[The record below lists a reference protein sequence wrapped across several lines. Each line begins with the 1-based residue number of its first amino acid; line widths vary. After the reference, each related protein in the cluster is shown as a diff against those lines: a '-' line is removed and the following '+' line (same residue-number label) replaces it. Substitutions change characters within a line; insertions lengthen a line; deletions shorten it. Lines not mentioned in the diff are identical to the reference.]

1 MSAACI
7 KHPCW
12 LAINAVGPI
21 CAVAASVAPAPV
33 AYSPCAADMHHEI
46 LHVRDVQMT
55 KQQAGATDPNLLLTL
70 HLTPVNALVVTHTR
84 PPANERAYGMR
95 PYLLGAM
102 LFCLDQVKAFALHEP
117 EHVEKAIVA
126 RWCEALLQAQPFN
139 EVWRNGNNVRCSAA
153 AQPLHKQCS

>member
-1 MSAACI
+1 MTAGLSHSLPAEG
-7 KHPCW
+7 
-12 LAINAVGPI
+12 VGQPK
-21 CAVAASVAPAPV
+21 P
-33 AYSPCAADMHHEI
+33 
-46 LHVRDVQMT
+46 MT

-126 RWCEALLQAQPFN
+126 RWPNLSMKSGGMATM
-139 EVWRNGNNVRCSAA
+139 SAA
-153 AQPLHKQCS
+153 VLPLSPCTSSAARPFKHTDLRLQRPSIHTLR